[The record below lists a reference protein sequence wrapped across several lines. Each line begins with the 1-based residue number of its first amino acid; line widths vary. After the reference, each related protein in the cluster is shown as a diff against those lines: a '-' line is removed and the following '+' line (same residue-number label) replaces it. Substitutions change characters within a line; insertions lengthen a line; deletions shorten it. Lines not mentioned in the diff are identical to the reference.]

1 MRPLP
6 TTIKAWGGFCRYPFH
21 DETHLAPPRPPDRLY
36 GLVRYERV
44 CGQCPPTRVYR
55 HYQPDAWI
63 KLCGLSNGCTVGP
76 KPPHPW
82 HGNNTYNTTA
92 LDQTVPIGL
101 EEAEGVRFWIV
112 FQNDGTQ
119 SDTFTVQGC
128 KGTPRFTVNAVLVG
142 FYTDTAWRPKHI
154 TDQFKAG
161 TATFTVAPGNHVGI
175 TLNII
180 ATTTTKGV
188 SYRCPVTI
196 TSKGNPTL
204 KDTVA
209 GIMTTT

>member
-1 MRPLP
+1 
-6 TTIKAWGGFCRYPFH
+6 
-21 DETHLAPPRPPDRLY
+21 
-36 GLVRYERV
+36 
-44 CGQCPPTRVYR
+44 
-55 HYQPDAWI
+55 
-63 KLCGLSNGCTVGP
+63 LCGESNGCTVGP
-76 KPPHPW
+76 PPPHPW
-82 HGNNTYNTTA
+82 HGNNIYNTTA
-92 LDQTVPIGL
+92 FHQTIPIKL

-119 SDTFTVQGC
+119 SDTFIVHGC
-128 KGTPRFTVNAVLVG
+128 KGTARFTVNAVLVG
-142 FYTDTAWRPKHI
+142 FYKDTAWRPQHI

-161 TATFTVAPGNHVGI
+161 TATFKVAPGKHVGI

-180 ATTTTKGV
+180 ATTTLRGV

-196 TSKGNPTL
+196 TSKGDPSL